1 MFSNNLFNQ
10 EFIFSMN
17 VQSLRA
23 IIVVKLNLLLN
34 RVLQPIEID
43 LKVQLVSVLAL

>member
-1 MFSNNLFNQ
+1 
-10 EFIFSMN
+10 MN